1 MHQCNFGLD
10 VAVPGVNEVVR
21 FNVCTYAHVKFW
33 QIIFG
38 TFIFIG
44 IINYMHTRSIF
55 YHCYM
60 LLEIVEYKKCI

>member
-1 MHQCNFGLD
+1 MYQCNFRLD
-10 VAVPGVNEVVR
+10 VAVLVVNEVVC

-44 IINYMHTRSIF
+44 LINYMYTRSIF
-55 YHCYM
+55 YL
-60 LLEIVEYKKCI
+60 LLEIVE